1 MAEPTRVAPIALA
14 FETIAKF
21 KHCQLPAEAL
31 ELCVELNG
39 GNPARPAINFGTA
52 GADWPGRVRGG
63 NRRGG
68 NLPEPAPGLRAV
80 HPDEWQGNPQ
90 RDRTVRGGACSRAQ
104 QGGRWPA
111 GHRPCHGFYILY
123 VYSAVGARNPSQTGW
138 RRHAGCRSAARH
150 CPDEMGRFEQC
161 VKVRRPVQPCEHRT
175 ACVRS
180 GSL

>member
-31 ELCVELNG
+31 EFCVELNG
-39 GNPARPAINFGTA
+39 GAGIAAEAICLN
-52 GADWPGRVRGG
+52 
-63 NRRGG
+63 
-68 NLPEPAPGLRAV
+68 
-80 HPDEWQGNPQ
+80 Q
-90 RDRTVRGGACSRAQ
+90 RQAYEQC
-104 QGGRWPA
+104 
-111 GHRPCHGFYILY
+111 ILTNGK
-123 VYSAVGARNPSQTGW
+123 AILNEIGQ
-138 RRHAGCRSAARH
+138 SAARH